1 MNLAHAKKDP
11 SIEPS
16 SIAMRRKSPSVCVR
30 SDSRYLLG
38 WYTGMTIVT
47 TTIIRN
53 LLKTTSLS
61 AANHETKKR
70 HVPQTYH
77 MGFDKTCRDSCR
89 LKIYIFLANPMESS

>member
-1 MNLAHAKKDP
+1 MRFFHMNLAHAKNDP

-16 SIAMRRKSPSVCVR
+16 SIAMRRKSPNVCVR
-30 SDSRYLLG
+30 SDSRYLPG

-70 HVPQTYH
+70 HAPQTY
-77 MGFDKTCRDSCR
+77 
-89 LKIYIFLANPMESS
+89 LKGSTRRAVIPAA